1 MKGKKGPENPP
12 VPMVDE
18 SQYKYIQFILDANPS
33 FLITTTGKNLEY
45 INKTFL
51 SFLGYHSMDEFKK
64 KHSCIDEFIISI
76 NGQSYPHD
84 RHKHEG
90 WVRHII
96 ENPAIDH
103 IIHSHRT
110 NVTEDEAVTAHLVSC
125 TSFPDMDKFVISFT
139 DITNIDKER
148 LYLRQQA
155 TTDTLTGI
163 CNRSGFN
170 QSLAME
176 IQRAQRY
183 GSPLS
188 LIMLDIDHFKNIN
201 DTFGHNVGDDV
212 LKTLAKVIS
221 ENIRSYDIF
230 ARWGGEEFTILAPHT
245 DNESAIMLAEKLRKA
260 IEDTDFSPAEKL
272 TCSFGVTGLIK
283 DNCIA
288 REIIEHADR
297 ALYEAK
303 RSGRN
308 RVCVS

>member
-1 MKGKKGPENPP
+1 MIGKEKPGKPP
-12 VPMVDE
+12 VTMVDE
-18 SQYKYIQFILDANPS
+18 SQDKYIQFMLDANPS

-51 SFLGYHSMDEFKK
+51 NFLGYRSMDEFKK

-76 NGQSYPHD
+76 NGQSYPRD
-84 RHKHEG
+84 RHKQQG
-90 WVRHII
+90 WVRYII

-103 IIHSHRT
+103 IIHLHRPH
-110 NVTEDEAVTAHLVSC
+110 VTEDEAVTAHLVSC
-125 TSFPDMDKFVISFT
+125 TSFPDMDKYVLSFAN
-139 DITNIDKER
+139 ITNIEKER
-148 LYLRQQA
+148 RYLRQQA

-163 CNRSGFN
+163 YNRSGFN
-170 QSLAME
+170 QFLTME

-201 DTFGHNVGDDV
+201 DTFGHNVGDDI
-212 LKTLAKVIS
+212 LKALTKVIS

-230 ARWGGEEFTILAPHT
+230 ARWGGEEFAILAPHT

-283 DNCIA
+283 DNCVA

-308 RVCVS
+308 RVCIS